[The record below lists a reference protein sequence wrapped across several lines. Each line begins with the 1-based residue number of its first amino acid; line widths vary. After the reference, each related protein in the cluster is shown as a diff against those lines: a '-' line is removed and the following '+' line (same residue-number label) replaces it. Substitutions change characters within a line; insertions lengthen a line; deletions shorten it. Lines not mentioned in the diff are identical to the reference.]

1 MKIFMIR
8 HGESETNKD
17 GLWTGWLD
25 ASLTEKGKT
34 EAEQLGRFLSKISF
48 DKIYVSDLS
57 RAKATAEIA
66 LPACE
71 YEVVVGLREI
81 NVGSIAGKPLKSVKE
96 RDKEQLSKD
105 GYRIFGGESREE
117 FGNRVGA
124 FMRLLEGQNRESV
137 AVFTHAGVLRKALDI
152 VLDTEVPRKNVLCQN
167 CAVAVFEYDNSKWSL
182 HSWINLP

>member
-1 MKIFMIR
+1 MKVWVIR

-25 ASLTEKGKT
+25 ASLTEKGKS
-34 EAEQLGRFLSKISF
+34 EAEQVGRLLSNVNF
-48 DKIYVSDLS
+48 DKIYASDLS
-57 RAKATAEIA
+57 RAKTTAEIA

-81 NVGSIAGKPLKSVKE
+81 NVGSIAGRPLKSVKDS
-96 RDKEQLSKD
+96 DKEQLSKD

-117 FGNRVGA
+117 FGNRVRS
-124 FMRLLEGQNRESV
+124 FMKLLEGQNRENV
-137 AVFTHAGVLRKALDI
+137 AVFTHAGVLRTALDN
-152 VLDTEVPRKNVLCQN
+152 VLDTEVPRKNVRCQN
-167 CAVAVFEYDNSKWSL
+167 CAVAIFEYKDLNWSL